1 MAIRST
7 GWLDIAVE
15 KIIESCIHRVV
26 SKFLTLLSRQD
37 SVTPGFFLET
47 RALVL
52 NLALSS

>member
-1 MAIRST
+1 MTIRST

-15 KIIESCIHRVV
+15 KMIESCIHRVV